1 MPRINDYVQLA
12 AQTVREI
19 SADGETWR
27 SFLQT
32 ASTLYK
38 YDFYDQM
45 MIYAQRP
52 DATACASFELWT
64 NTMRRYVRRGAKG
77 IALLDM
83 TGDVPRYHYVF
94 DVSDTG
100 TRQNARTPFTW
111 TIREENRAPIAAM
124 LEKEYEVSANRGL
137 AGQLEEIA
145 MQKAMD
151 YWQEHQDE
159 LRDIVDGS
167 LLMEYDEL
175 NLELAFR
182 NTATTG
188 VQYMLLSRC
197 GLAEEHR
204 FEPEDFATILEWN
217 RPQALT
223 ALGTAVSEISE
234 EVLRSIEREA
244 RSVERSR
251 PHAELQNGERLS
263 DSRSDHPGRTG
274 DAGQVRQDAQGVSEG
289 VQKDDVQQ
297 PAADGRT
304 DGASGG
310 NRPDGGRAGEPHGQR
325 DGGGAG
331 RERSA
336 EGTRP
341 DGVGRR
347 DEQPESA
354 GRGNRTERAGV
365 RLNPGQTSFFE
376 TITEYGEGADDRAV
390 SAPSFISKALD
401 TALRF
406 GGNGEDTRMEL
417 AFDAMIG
424 KTNEEIALRMKTLYH
439 DGNGFEL
446 NGRRFSVWFDPS
458 GIQMAAGDRA
468 RYANNAQVISWT
480 DAAKRVGALIEAGQ
494 FGTQLEN
501 VEAPGTIRRKV
512 AERLIYMYRDSAA
525 RENGYLSL
533 MTDTPLIFPDCVN
546 HLSEKMEQPEFL
558 HGLIRQMEVFADAVA
573 MQPDLMRFRFLLP
586 KDILPRL
593 RDLALARKELPE
605 GEILMPDVRGFMT
618 QDEIDAVLTQSAPIA
633 GAGSRIYQFFSEPHS
648 TNEKLEFLKNEYGIG
663 GKMPGVSGEH
673 GSSESHDAKGIQLR
687 KSNCPDV
694 LLKWNQV
701 AERID
706 RLIHDGHYLKSDA
719 PDRIEPEI
727 SFTPDVE
734 AYKRL
739 KDEHPRRLVGVRV
752 DDTLLFYG
760 EDAQTAAPLM
770 DTRIFERDIS
780 GMGTISVTGMPFG
793 RWSVAAKALTE
804 NGHGI
809 YFAEPAEQGGYE
821 VVKEL
826 DGRRDEPSYQVGDTV
841 YLGDTAFLIE
851 EITDTHVNLRDPT
864 LLYPISRVER
874 RDTFEQMLAE
884 DTRNDELF
892 YKQTDAMPAESENFV
907 LTEEAPSDPATQQP
921 QEEIRLHNLVID
933 LTGQETERKE
943 AEPYKAQNFRITDDH
958 LGEGG
963 AKTKYAFN
971 IAAIQTLKQIEAEGR
986 QARPDEQEILSRY
999 VGWGGLPQ
1007 AFDAENASWQKEYQQ
1022 LKSLLTNEEYAAARG
1037 STLNAHYTS
1046 PVVIRAMYE
1055 ALDSMGFQDGNVLE
1069 PACGVGNFF
1078 GMLPEAMQSSKLY
1091 GVELDSITGRMARQ
1105 LYPDAR
1111 IEITG
1116 FEKTNRKDFFDV
1128 AVGNVPFG
1136 NYKVA
1141 DRAFD
1146 KYGFLIHDYFLAKT
1160 LEQVRP
1166 GGVIAFITSKGTMDK
1181 ASPDVRRYIAQ
1192 RAELPGA
1199 IRLPNNAFKANAGT
1213 EVTSDIL
1220 FLQKREHP
1228 IDIEPDWIHLGRT
1241 ADGIP
1246 INSYFVDHPDMMLG
1260 RMQWDKSMYGNEKE
1274 TTCEP
1279 IPGADL
1285 AQQLHAAIQNINGKY
1300 KRIELSE
1307 MDINEGRTIPADPDV
1322 RNFSYA
1328 LVNGQV
1334 YYRENSVMTRPVL
1347 NQTTQERIKGMIEL
1361 RDCTRRLIDAQINDA
1376 TDDDIHQRQ
1385 DELNRT
1391 YDDFTARYGL
1401 ISDRANNQ
1409 VFSSDSSYYLLCS
1422 LEILDDK
1429 GKLKR
1434 KADMF
1439 TKRTIRQS
1447 KPVEHVDTAMEA
1459 LAVSISEKAGVDLP
1473 FMAGLTGKAEN
1484 VLADELTGAI
1494 FRLPEA
1500 PDTFVTA
1507 DEYLSGNV
1515 REKLRAARTAALQDD
1530 QFAVNVQAL
1539 ENAQPKDLDASEIDV
1554 RLGATWLDPATIQQF
1569 MVETF
1574 SVPYRFRDI
1583 VQVRFSPMTA
1593 EWNISGK
1600 TRLSSTVAASVTYG
1614 TDRANAYR
1622 ILEDTLNLRDVRIY
1636 DTVEDAAGR
1645 ETRVLNQK
1653 ETTLAQQKQQAIK
1666 DAFQKWIWQDPARR
1680 QRLVEKYND
1689 LFNSTKPR
1697 EYDGSHIT
1705 FSGMNPEITLREHQ
1719 RNAIAHVLYG
1729 GNTLLAHVVGAG
1741 KTFEMVASAM
1751 ESKRLGLCSKS
1762 LFVVPNHLTGQWAS
1776 EFLQLYPSAN
1786 ILVATKRDFEQSRR
1800 KKFCA
1805 RIATGDYDA
1814 VIIGHSQFEKIPI
1827 SQARQARLI
1836 EEQIEEITEGIE
1848 ELTESHGEHFSIK
1861 QLEKT
1866 KRGLETRLEK
1876 LRAEHRKDDVVTFE
1890 ELGVDRLF
1898 VDEAHSY
1905 KNLYLYTKMRN
1916 VAGLSVTEAQKS
1928 SDMFAKCR
1936 YMDEI
1941 TGGKGVIFATGTPV
1955 SNSMTELYTMQR
1967 YLQYDTLKRKG
1978 LAHFDCWASTFGETV
1993 TAIELAPEG
2002 TGYRA
2007 RTRFAK
2013 FFNLPELMA
2022 MFKETADI
2030 KTADQLHLP
2039 TPTPHFENISVKPSE
2054 YQQEMIQALSE
2065 RAAQVHS
2072 GSVDPKVDNMLK
2084 ITSDGRKL
2092 GLDQRL
2098 INPLLPDD
2106 PGSKVNACVQNVFRI
2121 WREGQAD
2128 KLTQLL
2134 FCDLSTPTG
2143 KAPAVKDDA
2152 AKDAA
2157 FIETGELP
2165 ADRFNVYDDIR
2176 EKLVSMGIP
2185 REQIAFIHEAKT
2197 DVQKKEL
2204 FSKVRSGDVRILL
2217 GSTAKMGAGTNC
2229 QDRLIALHDLDAPWR
2244 PGDLEQRAG
2253 RIIRQGNMNPDVHI
2267 YRYVTE
2273 RSFDAYLWQTI
2284 ETKQKFISQIMSSK
2298 SPVRACDDVDEPA
2311 LSYAEIKA
2319 LCAGDPHIK
2328 EKMNLDVEVAKL
2340 RLMKANHESK
2350 RFRLEDQLVRFYPEQ
2365 LRQQED
2371 YIAGFK
2377 ADIQTLSDHPVPQ
2390 EDFVGIELLGKAYA
2404 DKSAAGETLLALYK
2418 TAPHDHDTAIG
2429 HYRGLSVTLSYDSF
2443 NAQFQL
2449 LLRGEMTHIVN
2460 LGADARGNLLRIEN
2474 ALNNIPVRM
2483 QKAQEQVDSLHQ
2495 QIEAAKLEITQ
2506 PFPQALELTTKSA
2519 RLAELD
2525 ALLSMDKSAP
2535 MNNKSEKPSVLAS
2548 LERGSSGMQK
2558 DTPQR
2563 RSDRPLDA
2571 AL

>member
-1 MPRINDYVQLA
+1 MAKLENYVELA
-12 AQTVREI
+12 RQTMREI
-19 SADGETWR
+19 SADGENWHA
-27 SFLQT
+27 FLTT
-32 ASTLYK
+32 ASNVYK
-38 YDFYDQM
+38 YGFYDQL

-52 DATACASFELWT
+52 DATACASYEIW
-64 NTMRRYVRRGAKG
+64 NQTMRRYVRRGAKG
-77 IALLDM
+77 VSLLDM
-83 TGDVPRYHYVF
+83 TGDAPRYHYVF
-94 DVSDTG
+94 DAADTG
-100 TRQNARTPFTW
+100 MRKDSRSPFVW
-111 TIREENRAPIAAM
+111 TINEENGAAIGAL

-145 MQKAMD
+145 MQHVMD

-188 VQYMLLSRC
+188 VQYMLFSRC

-217 RPQALT
+217 TQQALT

-263 DSRSDHPGRTG
+263 DSRPENPGRAG
-274 DAGQVRQDAQGVSEG
+274 DAGQIRQDAQGVSEG
-289 VQKDDVQQ
+289 AQKDDVQQ
-297 PAADGRT
+297 PAANGRT
-304 DGASGG
+304 DGASDG

-365 RLNPGQTSFFE
+365 RLNPGQTSLFE
-376 TITEYGEGADDRAV
+376 TITEYSEGTDDRAV

-439 DGNGFEL
+439 DGSGFEL
-446 NGRRFSVWFDPS
+446 DGRRFSVWFDPS

-558 HGLIRQMEVFADAVA
+558 HGLIRQMEVFAGAVA
-573 MQPDLMRFRFLLP
+573 IQPDLMRFRFLLP

-633 GAGSRIYQFFSEPHS
+633 GAGSRIYQFFSAPHS

-663 GKMPGVSGEH
+663 GRMPGVSGEH

-719 PDRIEPEI
+719 PDRKEPEI

-734 AYKRL
+734 AYKKL

-760 EDAQTAAPLM
+760 DDAKIAAPLM
-770 DTRIFERDIS
+770 DTRLFERNIP
-780 GMGTISVTGMPFG
+780 GMGAISVTGMPFG

-841 YLGDTAFLIE
+841 YLGNTAFLIE

-874 RDTFEQMLAE
+874 RDVFEQMLAE
-884 DTRNDELF
+884 DTRNDFLF
-892 YKQTDAMPAESENFV
+892 QQSEFTQTISDDSEQSDIRQEPQSR
-907 LTEEAPSDPATQQP
+907 TEKSLP

-971 IAAIQTLKQIEAEGR
+971 IAAIQTLKQIEAESR

-999 VGWGGLPQ
+999 VGWGGIPQ
-1007 AFDAENASWQKEYQQ
+1007 AFDEENTQWSEEYRQLKELLTEKEYD
-1022 LKSLLTNEEYAAARG
+1022 AARS

-1046 PVVIRAMYE
+1046 PTVIRAMYDAIE
-1055 ALDSMGFQDGNVLE
+1055 KMGFRTGNVLE
-1069 PACGVGNFF
+1069 PSCGVGNFF
-1078 GMLPEAMQSSKLY
+1078 GMLPDDMSGSRLY
-1091 GVELDSITGRMARQ
+1091 GVELDSITGRIARQ

-1111 IEITG
+1111 ITISG
-1116 FEKTNRKDFFDV
+1116 FEKTQRRDFFDL
-1128 AVGNVPFG
+1128 AIGNVPFG
-1136 NYKVA
+1136 GYKVS
-1141 DRAFD
+1141 DKQFD
-1146 KYGFLIHDYFLAKT
+1146 KYNFLIHDYFFAKT

-1166 GGVIAFITSKGTMDK
+1166 GGVIAYITSKGTMDK

-1192 RAELPGA
+1192 RAELLGA
-1199 IRLPNNAFKANAGT
+1199 IRLPNTAFAANAGT
-1213 EVTSDIL
+1213 SVTTDIL
-1220 FLQKREHP
+1220 FLQKRESP
-1228 IDIEPDWIHLGRT
+1228 IDIEPDWVHLGQT
-1241 ADGIP
+1241 EDGIP
-1246 INSYFVDHPDMMLG
+1246 INSYFVSHPDMMLG
-1260 RMQWDKSMYGNEKE
+1260 SMAWDKSMYGDEKE
-1274 TTCEP
+1274 TTCRP
-1279 IPGADL
+1279 VPGADL
-1285 AQQLHAAIQNINGKY
+1285 KVQLEQAIQKIGGEYHAAEVM
-1300 KRIELSE
+1300 ELA
-1307 MDINEGRTIPADPDV
+1307 EGEEITETLPADPDV
-1322 RNFSYA
+1322 KNYSYTI
-1328 LVNGQV
+1328 VDGEV
-1334 YYRENSVMTRPVL
+1334 YFRENSVMMRPKL
-1347 NQTTQERIKGMIEL
+1347 NRTAQERVKSMVAL
-1361 RDCTRRLIDAQINDA
+1361 RDTVYRLMDAQLEDA
-1376 TDDDIHQRQ
+1376 DDETIENEQR
-1385 DELNRT
+1385 ELNRQ
-1391 YDDFTARYGL
+1391 YDAFSAKFGL
-1401 ISDRANNQ
+1401 INDRANRLA
-1409 VFSSDSSYYLLCS
+1409 FSDDSSYYLLSS
-1422 LEILDDK
+1422 LEVLDEDR
-1429 GKLKR
+1429 KLER

-1439 TKRTIRQS
+1439 TKRTIRRPQAIT
-1447 KPVEHVDTAMEA
+1447 HTDTAAEA
-1459 LAVSISEKAGVDLP
+1459 LAVSIGEKARVDLP
-1473 FMAGLTGKAEN
+1473 YMAELTGKNEDAITK
-1484 VLADELTGAI
+1484 ELTGVI
-1494 FRLPEA
+1494 YLDPESQ
-1500 PDTFVTA
+1500 TWQTA

-1515 REKLRAARTAALQDD
+1515 REKLRTAQAAAKENMVFMPNVDALQ
-1530 QFAVNVQAL
+1530 AV
-1539 ENAQPKDLDASEIDV
+1539 QPKDLDASEIDV
-1554 RLGATWLDPATIQQF
+1554 RLGATWISPKDIDAFMYELFSTQEYMKRYIQVNFSQF
-1569 MVETF
+1569 TG
-1574 SVPYRFRDI
+1574 
-1583 VQVRFSPMTA
+1583 

-1600 TRLSSTVAASVTYG
+1600 TLLSRNDVAVFETYG
-1614 TDRANAYR
+1614 TSRANAYK

-1636 DTVEDAAGR
+1636 DTVQDADGK
-1645 ETRVLNQK
+1645 EKRVLNSK
-1653 ETTLAQQKQQAIK
+1653 DTTLAQQKQQAIK
-1666 DAFQKWIWQDPARR
+1666 DAFREWIWKEPNRR
-1680 QRLVEKYND
+1680 YRLVKQYND
-1689 LFNSTKPR
+1689 LFNATRPR
-1697 EYDGSHIT
+1697 EYDGSHIV
-1705 FSGMNPEITLREHQ
+1705 FAGMNPEITLREHQ
-1719 RNAIAHVLYG
+1719 KNAIARMLYG
-1729 GNTLLAHVVGAG
+1729 GNTLLAHEVGSG
-1741 KTFEMVASAM
+1741 KTFEMIAGIM
-1751 ESKRLGLCSKS
+1751 ESKRLGLCTKS
-1762 LFVVPNHLTGQWAS
+1762 MIVVPNHLTEQWSA
-1776 EFLQLYPSAN
+1776 EFLRLYPGAN
-1786 ILVATKRDFEQSRR
+1786 ILVATKRDFEKGCR
-1800 KKFCA
+1800 KRFCS
-1805 RIATGDYDA
+1805 RIATGNYDA
-1814 VIIGHSQFEKIPI
+1814 VIIGQSQAERIPI
-1827 SQARQARLI
+1827 SRERQERI
-1836 EEQIEEITEGIE
+1836 IRDQIAEITDGI
-1848 ELTESHGEHFSIK
+1848 TEIKHANGERFTIK
-1861 QLEKT
+1861 QLERSRKQ
-1866 KRGLETRLEK
+1866 LEARLERLK
-1876 LRAEHRKDDVVTFE
+1876 AEEKKDDVITFE
-1890 ELGVDRLF
+1890 QLGVDRLV

-1905 KNLYLYTKMRN
+1905 KNMFLYTKMRN
-1916 VAGLSVTEAQKS
+1916 VAGLSTSEAQKS

-1936 YMDEI
+1936 YMDELTDGHGI
-1941 TGGKGVIFATGTPV
+1941 IFATGTPV
-1955 SNSMTELYTMQR
+1955 SNSMTELFTMQR
-1967 YLQYDTLKRKG
+1967 YLQYETLRKQN
-1978 LAHFDCWASTFGETV
+1978 LTNFDAWASVFGENV

-2013 FFNLPELMA
+2013 FYNLPELMN
-2022 MFKETADI
+2022 MFREVADI

-2039 TPTPHFENISVKPSE
+2039 TPNAHYETVVVQPSE
-2054 YQQEMIQALSE
+2054 IQKRMVQELSK
-2065 RAAQVHS
+2065 RAAKIH
-2072 GSVDPKVDNMLK
+2072 GGAVDPHIDNMLK
-2084 ITSDGRKL
+2084 VSMDGKKL

-2098 INPLLPDD
+2098 INPMLPDD
-2106 PGSKVNACVQNVFRI
+2106 PGSKVNACVGNVMRI
-2121 WREGQAD
+2121 YREGSEQ
-2128 KLTQLL
+2128 KLTQLI
-2134 FCDLSTPTG
+2134 FSDMSTPKNG
-2143 KAPAVKDDA
+2143 QEKE
-2152 AKDAA
+2152 
-2157 FIETGELP
+2157 FS
-2165 ADRFNVYDDIR
+2165 VYDDIR
-2176 EKLVSMGIP
+2176 EKLLAQGVPES
-2185 REQIAFIHEAKT
+2185 EIAFIHNADTEAK
-2197 DVQKKEL
+2197 KKEL
-2204 FSKVRSGDVRILL
+2204 FAKVRTGQVRILL
-2217 GSTAKMGAGTNC
+2217 GSTAKMGAGTNV
-2229 QDRLIALHDLDAPWR
+2229 QDRLIASHDLDCPWR

-2253 RIIRQGNMNPDVHI
+2253 RIVRQGNRNADVYV
-2267 YRYVTE
+2267 YRYVTDGT
-2273 RSFDAYLWQTI
+2273 FDAYSWQTI
-2284 ETKQKFISQIMSSK
+2284 ENKQKFISQVMTSK
-2298 SPVRACDDVDEPA
+2298 SPVRVCDDVDESV

-2319 LCAGDPHIK
+2319 LCAGDARIR
-2328 EKMNLDVEVAKL
+2328 EKMDLDVEVSRLKL
-2340 RLMKANHESK
+2340 MQADYQSK
-2350 RFRLEDQLVRFYPEQ
+2350 KYRLEDRLLRYFPQEIQNKTERIEGHVQDIACLQAHVLPEDGFQMEVGGKMYTEKEAAGQALIECCKKWKGDVIQDAVTYRGMSASLAFDAGSRTYWLNMHGNMTYSVELGNDPRGNITRIDNRLARVPDNLEKARMELQGLKQQEKAAKEELEKPFAQEAELVEKRMRLAQLNSELNIDDKAPIEAAIEDAQDVPSIREQ
-2365 LRQQED
+2365 LRVSSEREMEKRNRNQER
-2371 YIAGFK
+2371 
-2377 ADIQTLSDHPVPQ
+2377 
-2390 EDFVGIELLGKAYA
+2390 E
-2404 DKSAAGETLLALYK
+2404 
-2418 TAPHDHDTAIG
+2418 
-2429 HYRGLSVTLSYDSF
+2429 
-2443 NAQFQL
+2443 
-2449 LLRGEMTHIVN
+2449 
-2460 LGADARGNLLRIEN
+2460 
-2474 ALNNIPVRM
+2474 
-2483 QKAQEQVDSLHQ
+2483 
-2495 QIEAAKLEITQ
+2495 
-2506 PFPQALELTTKSA
+2506 
-2519 RLAELD
+2519 
-2525 ALLSMDKSAP
+2525 
-2535 MNNKSEKPSVLAS
+2535 
-2548 LERGSSGMQK
+2548 ER
-2558 DTPQR
+2558 
-2563 RSDRPLDA
+2563 
-2571 AL
+2571 

>member
-1 MPRINDYVQLA
+1 MAKLENYVELA
-12 AQTVREI
+12 RQTMREI
-19 SADGETWR
+19 SADGENWR
-27 SFLQT
+27 AFLTT
-32 ASTLYK
+32 ASNVYK
-38 YDFYDQM
+38 YGFYDQL

-94 DVSDTG
+94 DAADTG
-100 TRQNARTPFTW
+100 MRKDSRSPFVW
-111 TIREENRAPIAAM
+111 AVNEENSAAIGTM

-217 RPQALT
+217 TPRALS
-223 ALGTAVSEISE
+223 ALGTVVSEISE

-251 PHAELQNGERLS
+251 PYAELQNGERLS
-263 DSRSDHPGRTG
+263 DSRPENPGRAG

-289 VQKDDVQQ
+289 AQKDDVQQ
-297 PAADGRT
+297 PAAGGRT

-310 NRPDGGRAGEPHGQR
+310 DRPDGERAGEPHGQR

-365 RLNPGQTSFFE
+365 RLNPGQTSLFE

-439 DGNGFEL
+439 DGSGFEL
-446 NGRRFSVWFDPS
+446 DGRRFSVWFDPS

-501 VEAPGTIRRKV
+501 VEAPGTIRRKT

-546 HLSEKMEQPEFL
+546 HLSEKIEQPEFL

-633 GAGSRIYQFFSEPHS
+633 GAGSRIYQFFSALHS

-719 PDRIEPEI
+719 PDRKEPEI

-734 AYKRL
+734 AYKKL

-760 EDAQTAAPLM
+760 DDAKTAAPLM
-770 DTRIFERDIS
+770 DTRLFERNIP
-780 GMGTISVTGMPFG
+780 GMGAVSVTGMPFG

-804 NGHGI
+804 NGHVI

-841 YLGDTAFLIE
+841 YLGNTAFLIE

-874 RDTFEQMLAE
+874 RDVFEQMLAE

-943 AEPYKAQNFRITDDH
+943 AEPYKAQNFHITDDH

-1022 LKSLLTNEEYAAARG
+1022 LKSLLTDEEYAAARG

-1181 ASPDVRRYIAQ
+1181 ASPEVRRYIAQ
-1192 RAELPGA
+1192 RAELLGA

-1228 IDIEPDWIHLGRT
+1228 IDIEPDWIHLGQT

-1246 INSYFVDHPDMMLG
+1246 VNSYFVDHPDMMLG

-1285 AQQLHAAIQNINGKY
+1285 AQQLHAAVRNIDGEY
-1300 KRIELSE
+1300 KRIEISE
-1307 MDINEGRTIPADPDV
+1307 IDINEGRTIPADPDV

-1334 YYRENSVMTRPVL
+1334 YYRENSVMTRPIL
-1347 NQTTQERIKGMIEL
+1347 NQTTQERVKGMIEL
-1361 RDCTRRLIDAQINDA
+1361 RDCVRKLIDLQLTDGSDAEIRAQQAELGRLYDAFSAEYGIINGKA
-1376 TDDDIHQRQ
+1376 
-1385 DELNRT
+1385 N
-1391 YDDFTARYGL
+1391 G
-1401 ISDRANNQ
+1401 RA
-1409 VFSSDSSYYLLCS
+1409 FEGDSSYYLLCS
-1422 LEILDDK
+1422 LEILDEDR
-1429 GKLKR
+1429 KLKR
-1434 KADMF
+1434 KADIF
-1439 TKRTIRQS
+1439 SKRTIRRR
-1447 KPVEHVDTAMEA
+1447 KPVTQVDTASEA
-1459 LAVSISEKAGVDLP
+1459 LAVSIGERAKVDLP
-1473 FMAGLTGKAEN
+1473 FMARLTGKAEDEI
-1484 VLADELTGAI
+1484 VADLQGVI
-1494 FRLPEA
+1494 FLDPLEQ
-1500 PDTFVTA
+1500 TWQTA

-1515 REKLRAARTAALQDD
+1515 RAKLRVAQTAAESDSS
-1530 QFAVNVQAL
+1530 FAVNVEALQA
-1539 ENAQPKDLDASEIDV
+1539 AQPKDLDASEIDV
-1554 RLGATWLDPATIQQF
+1554 RLGTTWVDKAYIQRF
-1569 MVETF
+1569 MIELLGI
-1574 SVPYRFRDI
+1574 PYYEQRRI
-1583 VQVRFSPMTA
+1583 HVNYAPQTA
-1593 EWNISGK
+1593 EWSIDGK
-1600 TRLSSTVAASVTYG
+1600 SLLSENVNNNMKYG
-1614 TDRANAYR
+1614 TRRAPALK
-1622 ILEDTLNLRDVRIY
+1622 ILEDTLNLRDTRVY
-1636 DTVEDAAGR
+1636 DVVQDENGR
-1645 ETRVLNQK
+1645 EKRELNQK
-1653 ETTLAQQKQQAIK
+1653 ETTIAQQKQQAIK
-1666 DAFQKWIWQDPARR
+1666 DAFHDWVWKDPTRR
-1680 QRLVEKYND
+1680 HELVTRYNE
-1689 LFNSTKPR
+1689 LFNSTRPR
-1697 EYDGSHIT
+1697 EYDGSHIV
-1705 FSGMNPEITLREHQ
+1705 FDGMNPEITLREHQ
-1719 RNAIAHVLYG
+1719 RTAIAHVLYG
-1729 GNTLLAHVVGAG
+1729 GNTLLAHQVGAG
-1741 KTFEMVASAM
+1741 KTFEMVAAAM
-1751 ESKRLGLCSKS
+1751 ESKRLGLCQKS
-1762 LFVVPNHLTGQWAS
+1762 MFVVPNHLTEQWAS
-1776 EFLQLYPSAN
+1776 EFLRLYPSAN
-1786 ILVATKRDFEQSRR
+1786 ILVTTKKDFEKAKR
-1800 KKFCA
+1800 KQFCA

-1827 SQARQARLI
+1827 SQERQERLLR
-1836 EEQIEEITEGIE
+1836 EQIDEIAAGIKE
-1848 ELTESHGEHFSIK
+1848 MERENGERFTIK
-1861 QLEKT
+1861 RMEATRKSLEA
-1866 KRGLETRLEK
+1866 RLEK
-1876 LRAEHRKDDVVTFE
+1876 LKADEKKDDVVTFE

-1898 VDEAHSY
+1898 VDEAHAF
-1905 KNLYLYTKMRN
+1905 KNGFLATKMRN
-1916 VAGLSVTEAQKS
+1916 VAGIATSESQKS
-1928 SDMFAKCR
+1928 TDMFLKCR
-1936 YMDEI
+1936 YMDEL
-1941 TGGKGVIFATGTPV
+1941 TGGRGVIFATGTPV

-1967 YLQYDTLKRKG
+1967 YLQYGTLEKMG
-1978 LAHFDCWASTFGETV
+1978 LIHFDAWASTFGETV

-2022 MFKETADI
+2022 MFKEVADI

-2039 TPTPHFENISVKPSE
+2039 VPNAHYETMAVKPSV
-2054 YQQEMIQALSE
+2054 YQEEMVEALSE
-2065 RAAQVHS
+2065 RASKVHS
-2072 GSVDPKVDNMLK
+2072 GAVDPKEDNMLR

-2098 INPLLPDD
+2098 MNPLLPDE
-2106 PGSKVNACVQNVFRI
+2106 PGSKVNACMENILRI
-2121 WREGQAD
+2121 YKEGDAQ
-2128 KLTQLL
+2128 KLTQLV
-2134 FCDLSTPTG
+2134 FCDRV
-2143 KAPAVKDDA
+2143 A
-2152 AKDAA
+2152 
-2157 FIETGELP
+2157 
-2165 ADRFNVYDDIR
+2165 IR
-2176 EKLVSMGIP
+2176 
-2185 REQIAFIHEAKT
+2185 
-2197 DVQKKEL
+2197 
-2204 FSKVRSGDVRILL
+2204 
-2217 GSTAKMGAGTNC
+2217 C
-2229 QDRLIALHDLDAPWR
+2229 
-2244 PGDLEQRAG
+2244 
-2253 RIIRQGNMNPDVHI
+2253 
-2267 YRYVTE
+2267 
-2273 RSFDAYLWQTI
+2273 
-2284 ETKQKFISQIMSSK
+2284 
-2298 SPVRACDDVDEPA
+2298 
-2311 LSYAEIKA
+2311 
-2319 LCAGDPHIK
+2319 
-2328 EKMNLDVEVAKL
+2328 
-2340 RLMKANHESK
+2340 
-2350 RFRLEDQLVRFYPEQ
+2350 
-2365 LRQQED
+2365 
-2371 YIAGFK
+2371 
-2377 ADIQTLSDHPVPQ
+2377 
-2390 EDFVGIELLGKAYA
+2390 
-2404 DKSAAGETLLALYK
+2404 YK
-2418 TAPHDHDTAIG
+2418 
-2429 HYRGLSVTLSYDSF
+2429 
-2443 NAQFQL
+2443 
-2449 LLRGEMTHIVN
+2449 
-2460 LGADARGNLLRIEN
+2460 
-2474 ALNNIPVRM
+2474 
-2483 QKAQEQVDSLHQ
+2483 
-2495 QIEAAKLEITQ
+2495 
-2506 PFPQALELTTKSA
+2506 
-2519 RLAELD
+2519 
-2525 ALLSMDKSAP
+2525 
-2535 MNNKSEKPSVLAS
+2535 
-2548 LERGSSGMQK
+2548 
-2558 DTPQR
+2558 
-2563 RSDRPLDA
+2563 
-2571 AL
+2571 